1 MQVVAH
7 GVEQVGLAEPD
18 APVDEQ
24 GLNRYP
30 GSRRRPWRPRPRAR
44 CWHPGRSSRS
54 DSGPDAAG
62 ARTGPAGRGG
72 ARARPGGRRRRP
84 RRSVSRCR
92 HEVRAGC
99 TSRTSTCTRAAGRRS
114 PRGRRPGPGV
124 VGQTLLDKTAGRS
137 ERHGAL
143 TLLDEANGPDGEVKG
158 LRTDAGLKE
167 RERLG
172 PGGGKGSGVHRSSGG
187 EERTQR
193 DEMIAKSGFF
203 GQKNPRDST
212 GMAEQSPGAGEHT
225 TSTK

>member
-1 MQVVAH
+1 MSVVLELRAIWQVTHLDLDLESPADGLLERIGEGFEV
-7 GVEQVGLAEPD
+7 VGLEP
-18 APVDEQ
+18 
-24 GLNRYP
+24 
-30 GSRRRPWRPRPRAR
+30 
-44 CWHPGRSSRS
+44 
-54 DSGPDAAG
+54 
-62 ARTGPAGRGG
+62 
-72 ARARPGGRRRRP
+72 
-84 RRSVSRCR
+84 
-92 HEVRAGC
+92 
-99 TSRTSTCTRAAGRRS
+99 
-114 PRGRRPGPGV
+114 
-124 VGQTLLDKTAGRS
+124 LLDKTAGRS

-172 PGGGKGSGVHRSSGG
+172 PGGGKGSGVHRSSEG